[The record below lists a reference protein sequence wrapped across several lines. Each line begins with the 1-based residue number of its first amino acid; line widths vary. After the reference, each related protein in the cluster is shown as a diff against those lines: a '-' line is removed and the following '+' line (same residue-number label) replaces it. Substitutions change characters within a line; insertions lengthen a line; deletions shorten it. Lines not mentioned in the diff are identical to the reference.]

1 VTSTVIPDAEWR
13 ESAACLHFPA
23 VLFFGQDDSESPA
36 ERRTRET
43 RAKRICA
50 ACSVRDECLDYAL
63 RTKEPYGIWGGL
75 TELERKTRLRRGFL

>member
-1 VTSTVIPDAEWR
+1 LMSTVIPDAEWR
-13 ESAACLHFPA
+13 ESAACLHYPA
-23 VLFFGQDDSESPA
+23 VLFFGQDDLESPA
-36 ERRTRET
+36 ERRARET
-43 RAKRICA
+43 RAKRICS